1 MITSKADIYSRDD
14 LLYVVTLALT
24 RRGYTFET
32 DQVHTLSDAVD
43 SETLG
48 TTVLRALGAYEATVP
63 DIGDPRQH
71 AAAMLR
77 TLGFKS
83 LRQFERGAKL
93 IGVQIVDGIALVLP
107 TKPYG
112 RGGYLGL
119 TKSDAPDGGILHVN
133 LEPAALGEAIR
144 SCLAIRTTHPVWIL
158 YPCSLVAYKK
168 NPVSLIARPD
178 SSLPA

>member
-1 MITSKADIYSRDD
+1 MVITSKADIYSRAAV
-14 LLYVVTLALT
+14 LYVATLAVT

-43 SETLG
+43 SEILG
-48 TTVLRALGAYEATVP
+48 AAVLRALDAYEADVP

-71 AAAMLR
+71 ASAMLR

-83 LRQFERGAKL
+83 LRQFERGTKL
-93 IGVQIVDGIALVLP
+93 TKVHVVDGVGWTLP

-119 TKSDAPDGGILHVN
+119 TEADAPDGGIMHVG
-133 LEPAALGEAIR
+133 LAPKALGEAIR
-144 SCLAIRTTHPVWIL
+144 SCLAI
-158 YPCSLVAYKK
+158 S
-168 NPVSLIARPD
+168 IAH
-178 SSLPA
+178 SS